1 MDQHPVPR
9 QITTFEFKLIGFMT
23 LRQFLYLVVFFPIGY
38 IIYIVNPIPYL
49 NIFLGV
55 VIGMI
60 GVAFAFIQ
68 IQGRPLEVWIKNL
81 LKRLNSP
88 TQYTYKKRNDTIK
101 VLTNLYFI
109 QDPHVAM
116 THVDTKEKLL
126 KYLETKKNPKQV
138 GNDQRLNKQ
147 KNHIED
153 LLVQTKN
160 TNPLSIKKVN
170 ISFPQSGDIESQSQS
185 SKQPFLTGI
194 VRNQRQIPLPGILVS
209 IKNNA
214 GVQIRLLKTNP
225 HGIFATYSN
234 LNSGV
239 YDFEISDPKG
249 NYFFD
254 TMKLTI
260 GSDQQKP
267 LAFYSKELL

>member
-23 LRQFLYLVVFFPIGY
+23 LRQFLYLVVFFPVGY
-38 IIYIVNPIPYL
+38 IAYIINPIPYL

-55 VIGMI
+55 VIGI
-60 GVAFAFIQ
+60 VGLAFAFIQ

-88 TQYTYKKRNDTIK
+88 TQYTYEKRNDTIQ
-101 VLTNLYFI
+101 VLKNLYFT
-109 QDPHVAM
+109 QDPHIAV
-116 THVDTKEKLL
+116 THVDTKDKLL
-126 KYLETKKNPKQV
+126 KYLETKKDPKQI
-138 GNDQRLNKQ
+138 GKDQKTNKQ

-153 LLVQTKN
+153 LLVQTKD
-160 TNPLSIKKVN
+160 TNPSNIKKAN
-170 ISFPQSGDIESQSQS
+170 ISFPQAVDAESQTQS
-185 SKQPFLTGI
+185 LKQPFLTGI
-194 VRNQRQIPLPGILVS
+194 IRNQRQTPLPGILVS

-214 GVQIRLLKTNP
+214 GDQIRLLKTNP
-225 HGIFATYSN
+225 HGIFATYSK
-234 LNSGV
+234 LNPGV

-260 GSDQQKP
+260 GLDQQKP
-267 LAFYSKELL
+267 LSFYSKELL